1 MQKIELHTNSSK
13 FDITIRVLTLI
24 ASIIVAFVLIFQFS
38 QTNKQIGLQERGK
51 SADRFRDGIELLDSD
66 KDAIVIGGIYLLDN
80 LAHEY
85 PNEYASQVFDI
96 FCGYLR
102 TDTKLNWKNHL
113 QHYNDSYIID
123 SLIIAKYEF
132 PNKYQT
138 VLDKVFKD
146 STQFYKNIIGEN
158 YNINLQ
164 GVCFVNASLS
174 KGYFKGANFEAS
186 NMTWSNLESA
196 NFEGA
201 NLRFAILNET
211 DLLNTEFVS
220 ADMTA
225 TKIQG
230 ARLFMTQMQGA
241 RLDFASMETASLM
254 LASLEGASLVS
265 THLEGSH
272 IRLSS
277 FKGACLSKVHFEG
290 AIISGSNF
298 KGTSSETGAVE
309 MFIVND
315 VSNELKELKS
325 ENKLY
330 LNGASEFSNSM
341 TYLKYSGGHKLTFL
355 KERAGK
361 PSHILPINNTTN
373 HFGPL
378 NEKDIDSIRT
388 DLIKMSVRGQNQ
400 DHILWLINHHNDANE
415 DMYEMFMKGRA
426 ILTNEDANKI
436 IRKVNKDLG
445 NY

>member
-1 MQKIELHTNSSK
+1 MKKIKVYTNNSK
-13 FDITIRVLTLI
+13 FDIAIRILTLI
-24 ASIIVAFVLIFQFS
+24 FSIVVAFVLIFQFY
-38 QTNKQIGLQERGK
+38 QTNKQIGIQEKGK

-113 QHYNDSYIID
+113 QHYNDSSIID

-138 VLDKVFKD
+138 VLDKIFKD

-164 GVCFVNASLS
+164 GVCLVNASLS
-174 KGYFKGANFEAS
+174 KGYFKGANFGFS
-186 NMTWSNLESA
+186 NMTWSNLEYA

-201 NLRFAILNET
+201 NLRFAILNEAN
-211 DLLNTEFVS
+211 LLNTVLISTDMS
-220 ADMTA
+220 AA
-225 TKIQG
+225 KLQG

-241 RLDFASMETASLM
+241 RLDFASMEASELM

-265 THLEGSH
+265 THLEGSF
-272 IRLSS
+272 IRLSR
-277 FKGACLSKVHFEG
+277 FKGATLSKVHLEG

-298 KGTSSETGAVE
+298 KGASSKTRAVE

-315 VSNELKELKS
+315 VSSELKELKS

-341 TYLKYSGGHKLTFL
+341 TSLKYSGGHKLVFL

-361 PSHILPINNTTN
+361 PSRILPNNITTN

-378 NEKDIDSIRT
+378 IEKDIDSIRT
-388 DLIKMSVRGQNQ
+388 DLVNMSVNKQNLE
-400 DHILWLINHHNDANE
+400 HIIWLVNLNNDANE

-426 ILTNEDANKI
+426 ILTNEDADNI
-436 IRKVNKDLG
+436 IRRVNKDLG
-445 NY
+445 NN